1 MQMQSD
7 NKETA
12 HLNAH
17 QSPAAVLESLNAA
30 IESVAITEKR
40 NLQNLAD
47 MYKVLKDKLTIS

>member
-7 NKETA
+7 KNDSA
-12 HLNAH
+12 IQNA
-17 QSPAAVLESLNAA
+17 QESASLVLESLNAA
-30 IESVAITEKR
+30 IQSVAVTEKR